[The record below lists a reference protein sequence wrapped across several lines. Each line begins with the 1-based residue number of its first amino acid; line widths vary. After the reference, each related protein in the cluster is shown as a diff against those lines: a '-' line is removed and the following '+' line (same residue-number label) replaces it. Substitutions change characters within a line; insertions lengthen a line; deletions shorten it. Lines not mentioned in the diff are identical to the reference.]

1 MSNYN
6 RNIEDESMVN
16 AIELLK
22 EEPRF
27 VFEGTE
33 KDYEDHI
40 VLNADLICDAL
51 GLPKIKIIE
60 QQRQIRFDRNQII
73 MDIVIRHIDGSITI
87 LEVKKSNDKNP
98 WTSTNA
104 QVQAL
109 GQMLL
114 YRNVV
119 KIATGV
125 TPRVAL
131 ITDKLFYRTQAVFID
146 TELPLAL
153 IEFQR
158 DRLFMPYE
166 NW

>member
-1 MSNYN
+1 MA
-6 RNIEDESMVN
+6 N

-27 VFEGTE
+27 IFEGAE
-33 KDYEDHI
+33 KDFEEHI
-40 VLNADLICDAL
+40 VLNADLICEAL
-51 GLPKIKIIE
+51 GLPEIKIIE
-60 QQRQIRFDRNQII
+60 RQRQIRFGGNQIT
-73 MDIVIRHIDGSITI
+73 MDIVIRHTDGSLTI
-87 LEVKKSNDKNP
+87 LEVKKLNNKNP
-98 WTSTNA
+98 WTSTGA
-104 QVQAL
+104 QVQAV

-114 YRNVV
+114 YRNIV
-119 KIATGV
+119 KAKTGI

-158 DRLFMPYE
+158 NRLFMPYE

>member
-1 MSNYN
+1 MSDYN
-6 RNIEDESMVN
+6 MNIEDESMVN

-27 VFEGTE
+27 VFDGTE
-33 KDYEDHI
+33 QDYENHI

-51 GLPKIKIIE
+51 GLPSIKVIK
-60 QQRQIRFDRNQII
+60 QQKQIRFDGNQII
-73 MDIVIRHIDGSITI
+73 MDIVIRHADDSLTVF
-87 LEVKKSNDKNP
+87 EVKKLNGKNP
-98 WTSTNA
+98 STSTGA

-114 YRNVV
+114 YRNIV
-119 KIATGV
+119 KATTGI